1 MAIFRQN
8 IQPVKSSGGVK
19 LRQDDLVIY
28 QEQIDDIERTL
39 RRLIKDAQAKCVLLV
54 DKDGHLITRQG
65 FTQSLDTTALAALL
79 AGSFA
84 STQEIARLVGEPEFS
99 VLFHQGKK
107 DHIHITLVGE
117 RSILAVIFDD
127 RTTIGM
133 VRLYAKEIAED
144 LNQILSSEKQE
155 ESQSKNE
162 PGKEVDTEFSSTV
175 ETRLDD
181 IFSDKY

>member
-1 MAIFRQN
+1 M
-8 IQPVKSSGGVK
+8 
-19 LRQDDLVIY
+19 RQDDLVIY
-28 QEQIDDIERTL
+28 EEQIEQIEKTL

-84 STQEIARLVGEPEFS
+84 STKEIARLVGEPEFS

-107 DHIHITLVGE
+107 DHIHISLVGE
-117 RSILAVIFDD
+117 RTILAVIFDD

-133 VRLYAKEIAED
+133 VRLYAKEVSEN
-144 LNQILSSEKQE
+144 LNQILSSG
-155 ESQSKNE
+155 QSADITVRSGNKSE
-162 PGKEVDTEFSSTV
+162 MDTEFSTSV

-181 IFSDKY
+181 IFSDRS